1 MQDRKDREL
10 MAEVVVG
17 SEPAFADLFRRY
29 GPVANG
35 LAVRVLG
42 DPALA
47 EEVLQEVFLSVWR
60 GARNYGRAR
69 GSVRAWILA
78 QVHHRAVDVVR
89 REEATR
95 RRLSRQAVLPNA
107 EIDDV
112 IEQSWIAT
120 PCAQVRRSLS
130 SLSNDQRRVLE
141 LAYYGGMTQT
151 QIAEQENIPLGTVK
165 SRTLSAVISRRG
177 GVSALSVSY
186 RLATRLECYL
196 VAGY

>member
-1 MQDRKDREL
+1 M
-10 MAEVVVG
+10 G
-17 SEPAFADLFRRY
+17 SESAFADLFRRY

-47 EEVLQEVFLSVWR
+47 DEVLQEVFLSVWR
-60 GARNYGRAR
+60 LARNYDGAR

-89 REEATR
+89 REESAR
-95 RRLSRQAVLPNA
+95 RRLSRQPVTSPDA

-120 PCAQVRRSLS
+120 RRAQVRRALS
-130 SLSNDQRRVLE
+130 TLSNDQRTVLE
-141 LAYYGGMTQT
+141 LAYYRGMTQT
-151 QIAEQENIPLGTVK
+151 QIAEQANMPLGTVK
-165 SRTLSAVISRRG
+165 SRTLSALRTLRAALG
-177 GVSALSVSY
+177 SAD
-186 RLATRLECYL
+186 R
-196 VAGY
+196 